1 MSLGGPPGHAD
12 SPHGVLPAGNVA
24 GMEKRPIGWSLL
36 VALTNGRTRIP
47 DARLAAA
54 VRDKVVLVT
63 GSSYGI
69 GAATAKRLARAGA
82 TVVLVARTAAQLEV
96 VADEIRTTGGRASA
110 YPANLAEPAEVDHL
124 VTDVL
129 RDHGHVDVLV
139 SNAGKSIRRPIADS
153 YQRFHDIERTNA
165 VNYLGPAK
173 LVLGLLPSMVERRAG
188 HIVNV
193 STAGVRTP
201 PLARWSA
208 YLASKSAFDVW
219 LRCVAQEV
227 RAQGVTTSTV
237 YMGLVHT
244 RMSEPTPLLHRMPGL
259 TPEQAADQVCAAV
272 ADRPHDITPPLV
284 RPADALGNL
293 LRVPTDRLL
302 EQYFRFSGRT
312 KP

>member
-1 MSLGGPPGHAD
+1 MVTG
-12 SPHGVLPAGNVA
+12 
-24 GMEKRPIGWSLL
+24 KRPIGWPML
-36 VALTNGRTRIP
+36 VALTNGRTRIS
-47 DARLAAA
+47 DDRLTAA
-54 VRDKVVLVT
+54 VRGKIVLVT

-69 GAATAKRLARAGA
+69 GEATARRLAKAGA
-82 TVVLVARTAAQLEV
+82 TVLLVARTADQLQL
-96 VADEIRTTGGRASA
+96 VADDIRAGGGSASV
-110 YPANLAEPAEVDHL
+110 YPANLADPAAVEDL
-124 VTDVL
+124 VRTVL
-129 RDHGHVDVLV
+129 ADHGHVDVLV
-139 SNAGKSIRRPIADS
+139 SNAGKSIRRSIADT

-173 LVLGLLPSMVERRAG
+173 LVLELLPSMRERRCG

-201 PLARWSA
+201 PMARWSA

-227 RAQGVTTSTV
+227 RGDGVTTSTV

-244 RMSEPTPLLHRMPGL
+244 RMSEPTPLLNKLPGL
-259 TPEQAADQVCAAV
+259 TPEQAADQVCTAV
-272 ADRPHDITPPLV
+272 AERPHNITPPFV

-302 EQYFRFSGRT
+302 EQYFRRT
-312 KP
+312 GGGKKR

>member
-1 MSLGGPPGHAD
+1 MVTA
-12 SPHGVLPAGNVA
+12 
-24 GMEKRPIGWSLL
+24 KRPVGWSLL
-36 VALTNGRTRIP
+36 VALTNGRAGIS
-47 DARLAAA
+47 DERLAAA
-54 VRDKVVLVT
+54 VRGKVVLVT

-69 GAATAKRLARAGA
+69 GEATARRLAAAGA
-82 TVVLVARTAAQLEV
+82 TVLLVARTEDQLRV
-96 VADEIRTTGGRASA
+96 VADEIRAGGGSA
-110 YPANLAEPAEVDHL
+110 YVYPANLADPAAVEEL
-124 VTDVL
+124 VRTVL
-129 RDHGHVDVLV
+129 ADHGHVDVLV
-139 SNAGKSIRRPIADS
+139 NNAGKSIRRSIADT

-173 LVLGLLPSMVERRAG
+173 LVLELLPSMRERRSG

-201 PLARWSA
+201 PMARWSA

-227 RAQGVTTSTV
+227 RGDGVTTSTV

-244 RMSEPTPLLHRMPGL
+244 RMSEPTPLLNKLPGL
-259 TPEQAADQVCAAV
+259 SPEQAADQVCTAV
-272 ADRPHDITPPLV
+272 AERPHNITPPFV

-302 EQYFRFSGRT
+302 EQYFRRT
-312 KP
+312 GGGKNR

>member
-1 MSLGGPPGHAD
+1 
-12 SPHGVLPAGNVA
+12 
-24 GMEKRPIGWSLL
+24 LL

-47 DARLAAA
+47 DERLAAA
-54 VRDKVVLVT
+54 VRGKVILVT

-69 GAATAKRLARAGA
+69 GEATARRLASAGA
-82 TVVLVARTAAQLEV
+82 TVLLVARTEDQLQL
-96 VADEIRTTGGRASA
+96 VADDIRAAGGSA
-110 YPANLAEPAEVDHL
+110 YVYPANLADPAAVEEL
-124 VTDVL
+124 VRTVL
-129 RDHGHVDVLV
+129 TEHGRVDVLV
-139 SNAGKSIRRPIADS
+139 NNAGKSIRRSVADT

-173 LVLGLLPSMVERRAG
+173 LVLELLPSMREQQSG

-201 PLARWSA
+201 PMARWSA

-227 RAQGVTTSTV
+227 RGDGVTTSTV

-244 RMSEPTPLLHRMPGL
+244 RMSEPTPLLNKMPGL
-259 TPEQAADQVCAAV
+259 SPEQAADQVCTAV
-272 ADRPHDITPPLV
+272 AERPHNITPPFV

-302 EQYFRFSGRT
+302 EQYFRRT
-312 KP
+312 GGGKKR

>member
-1 MSLGGPPGHAD
+1 
-12 SPHGVLPAGNVA
+12 
-24 GMEKRPIGWSLL
+24 METGKRAFGWPLL
-36 VALTNGRTRIP
+36 VALTNGRTRIS
-47 DARLAAA
+47 DERLTAA

-69 GAATAKRLARAGA
+69 GEATARRLAAAGA
-82 TVVLVARTAAQLEV
+82 TVLLVARTEEQLQV
-96 VADEIRTTGGRASA
+96 VADEIRADGGSA
-110 YPANLAEPAEVDHL
+110 YVYPANLADPAAVEEL
-124 VTDVL
+124 VRTVL
-129 RDHGHVDVLV
+129 AEHERVDVLV
-139 SNAGKSIRRPIADS
+139 NNAGKSIRRSIADT

-173 LVLGLLPSMVERRAG
+173 LVLELLPSMRDRGSG

-201 PLARWSA
+201 PMARWSA

-227 RAQGVTTSTV
+227 RGDGVTTSTV

-244 RMSEPTPLLHRMPGL
+244 RMSEPTPLLNKMPGL
-259 TPEQAADQVCAAV
+259 SPEQAADQVCTAV
-272 ADRPHDITPPLV
+272 AERPHNITPPFV

-302 EQYFRFSGRT
+302 EQYYRRT
-312 KP
+312 GGGKKR